1 MLLMERSC
9 LTALFYQM
17 TSPPWSALALLCSS
31 TLLMAPENLLKG
43 VLRRSPAWWASLTEG
58 EQSQGSWASRFI
70 LPDKPVWCLGWLA
83 VPAAFTESHLG
94 SKRSQRQI
102 LLWWRSPR
110 TLVPRRFVL
119 RIELFPPHL
128 PTLSRAWSGRE
139 SLCLLSLPARVSS
152 QLVLVGEKF
161 SLRTIPLEIQKCS
174 SPRNKSLMVAL
185 GTADCALMN
194 LGCSLWDTC
203 ATEAL
208 VVAAGGKV
216 STRGTTYRSPSC

>member
-1 MLLMERSC
+1 MV
-9 LTALFYQM
+9 LFCQM
-17 TSPPWSALALLCSS
+17 TSPPWSALTLPSSS

-70 LPDKPVWCLGWLA
+70 LPDKPILCLGWLA

-119 RIELFPPHL
+119 RIELLALTSP
-128 PTLSRAWSGRE
+128 LSAKPGPDE
-139 SLCLLSLPARVSS
+139 RVSS
-152 QLVLVGEKF
+152 CSLSQLTSPHSWCLWV
-161 SLRTIPLEIQKCS
+161 RTIPLEMQKCDLLLTQKQEPHGCPGHCRLCPDELGLQS
-174 SPRNKSLMVAL
+174 LGHVCHRGSRRGGRREGEYQRN
-185 GTADCALMN
+185 N
-194 LGCSLWDTC
+194 
-203 ATEAL
+203 
-208 VVAAGGKV
+208 V
-216 STRGTTYRSPSC
+216 SVTILL